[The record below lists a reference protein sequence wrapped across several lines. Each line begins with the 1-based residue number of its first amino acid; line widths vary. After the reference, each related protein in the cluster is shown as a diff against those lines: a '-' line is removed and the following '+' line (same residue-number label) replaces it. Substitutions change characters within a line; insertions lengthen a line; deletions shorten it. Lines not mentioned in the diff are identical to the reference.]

1 MGNMPGLF
9 DDLPNEVE
17 PRVAVAARPCSVSE
31 LTQRLA
37 LLVAEEFSQVWV
49 EGEVSGVRHSEAGH
63 VYFTL
68 KDNQAQV
75 GSIIWRSTAQRVR
88 FKLEQGLQVEVR
100 GRLEV
105 YPQRGQYSLIVD
117 QIRPKGVGA
126 LELAFQQM
134 KEELARLGWFAEER
148 KRALPRFPRRVG
160 IVTSLNGAALQDL
173 LRHLLPRWPLAE
185 VWVAGVAV
193 QGEGAAQQIAEAI
206 GLMNRVE
213 PRVDVLIVGRGGG
226 SLEDLWAFNEREV
239 AAAIF
244 QSQIPVISA
253 VGHETDFTIADF
265 VADRRAPT
273 PTAAASL
280 AVPDQQEVRRWLEQY
295 RADLD
300 AAMSSRLDVARQRL
314 ERLAD
319 RPCLRD
325 PWALLRPG
333 QQQVALLSQRL
344 GEAWRANWRDWEHG
358 LARLAGQLEALS
370 PLKVLGRGY
379 SVTQVAASGEIV
391 RTPAQAPPGT
401 LLRTRLAEG
410 DLWSEAVASR
420 PAGQAKEGEDAREEA
435 DL

>member
-1 MGNMPGLF
+1 MPGLF
-9 DDLPNEVE
+9 DHLPNETE
-17 PRVAVAARPCSVSE
+17 PRVAVPARPCSVSE

-37 LLVAEEFSQVWV
+37 LLVAQEFGQVWV
-49 EGEVSGVRHSEAGH
+49 EGEVSGVKVSEAGH

-68 KDNQAQV
+68 KDQQAQL

-88 FKLEQGLQVEVR
+88 FKLVHGLKVEVR

-117 QIRPKGVGA
+117 QIQPKGVGP
-126 LELAFQQM
+126 LELAFQQL
-134 KEELARLGWFAEER
+134 KEELSRLGWFAEER
-148 KRALPRFPRRVG
+148 KRPLPRFPRRVG
-160 IVTSLNGAALQDL
+160 IVTSLSGAALQDM

-193 QGEGAAQQIAEAI
+193 QGEGAAKQIADAI
-206 GLMNRVE
+206 GLMNRVQ
-213 PRVDVLIVGRGGG
+213 PSVDVLIVGRGGG

-244 QSQIPVISA
+244 QSRIPVISA

-280 AVPDQQEVRRWLEQY
+280 AVPDQEEMRQRLEQY
-295 RADLD
+295 RAAMDL
-300 AAMSSRLDVARQRL
+300 ALSSRLDQARQRL

-333 QQQVALLSQRL
+333 QQQVATINQRL
-344 GEAWRANWRDWEHG
+344 QEAWRTRCREWEHG
-358 LARLAGQLEALS
+358 LVRLAGQLEALS

-379 SVTQVAASGEIV
+379 SLTHVAATGAIV
-391 RTPAQAPPGT
+391 RNPVQAPPGT

-410 DLWSEAVASR
+410 DLWSEAMAAP
-420 PAGQAKEGEDAREEA
+420 PAGPVEEGKDAREEA